1 MLEVVNKRK
10 CQLIK
15 KKIQLQLSNRK
26 SMCLLPIK
34 VDQAD
39 IIKARPVNM
48 RRDLT
53 TLTIVGEATTEELTT
68 TEKTSEVV
76 K

>member
-39 IIKARPVNM
+39 IIKARAANM
-48 RRDLT
+48 RRDLM